1 MNSLS
6 NILNSPHLY
15 SAAVTLLLLIAL
27 KALIGQFVT
36 QQPLAFFVF
45 YCQRLAEKVN
55 KASNSP
61 RQQNISGLI
70 AILVTLAPLLMILWL
85 FEAFIELHWLWH
97 ALLLYFALG
106 SFGLTK
112 TCKTVARELVANNNY
127 QAKQKIAPLLLRD
140 TAQLSPLG
148 ISKACI
154 EMQVLRSSQLLVCVG
169 FYYLIFGPLA
179 ALTFRLLLEM
189 HYAWNIKLQR
199 FLHFGAAVNHI
210 VKLLQWLPSRL
221 FALLLLLGTI
231 GQNTLLYWRL
241 IRGKF
246 FAADNSILL
255 HVLALGLEIRLGGVA
270 SYDGNKVRK
279 ASFNDHARQPQVT
292 DIIHASKRINYAL
305 YLFILLVMLLTII
318 SYSISG
324 YGLIA

>member
-1 MNSLS
+1 MEHLS
-6 NILNSPHLY
+6 NILTSPYLY
-15 SAAVTLLLLIAL
+15 SSAVTLLLLIAL
-27 KALIGQFVT
+27 KAIIGQFIT
-36 QQPLAFFVF
+36 QQPLAFFNF
-45 YCQRLAEKVN
+45 YCQRLADKVN
-55 KASNSP
+55 KQTNSS

-70 AILVTLAPLLMILWL
+70 AVLVTLVPLIAILWL
-85 FEAFIELHWLWH
+85 FEVFIEVQWLWH

-112 TCKTVARELVANNNY
+112 TNKAIAREIVANNNY
-127 QAKQKIAPLLLRD
+127 QAKQKVAPLLLRD
-140 TAQLSPLG
+140 TEQLSPLG

-169 FYYLIFGPLA
+169 FYFLFFGPLA
-179 ALTFRLLLEM
+179 ALAFRLLLEM
-189 HYAWNIKLQR
+189 HYAWNIKIYR
-199 FLHFGAAVNHI
+199 FVHFGAAINYI

-221 FALLLLLGTI
+221 FAVLLLIGTV

-246 FAADNSILL
+246 FQTDNSILL
-255 HVLALGLEIRLGGVA
+255 HVLALGLEIKLSGVA
-270 SYDGNKVRK
+270 MYNRSKVRK
-279 ASFNDHARQPQVT
+279 TSFNDHARQPQAT

-305 YLFILLVMLLTII
+305 YLFILLVMLLAVI

-324 YGLIA
+324 LSR

>member
-1 MNSLS
+1 MENLS
-6 NILNSPHLY
+6 NILTSPDMY
-15 SAAVTLLLLIAL
+15 SAAITLLLLIAL
-27 KALIGQFVT
+27 KAVIGQFVT
-36 QQPLAFFVF
+36 QQPLAFFSF
-45 YCQRLAEKVN
+45 YCQRLADKVN
-55 KASNSP
+55 KQSNRP

-70 AILVTLAPLLMILWL
+70 AIVVTILPLIAILWL
-85 FEAFIELHWLWH
+85 FEMFIEVPWLWQ

-112 TCKTVARELVANNNY
+112 TCKAVARELVANNNY

-140 TAQLSPLG
+140 TEQLSPLG

-189 HYAWNIKLQR
+189 HYAWNIKRSR
-199 FLHFGAAVNHI
+199 FVHFGAAVNHI

-221 FALLLLLGTI
+221 FALLLLLGTV

-246 FAADNSILL
+246 FQTDNGILL
-255 HVLALGLEIRLGGVA
+255 HVLALGLEIKLSGVA
-270 SYDGNKVRK
+270 MYSGDKVRK
-279 ASFNDHARQPQVT
+279 ASFNDHARQPQAT

-305 YLFILLVMLLTII
+305 YLFILLLMLIAII
-318 SYSISG
+318 SYSVSG
-324 YGLIA
+324 HVK

>member
-1 MNSLS
+1 MEHLS
-6 NILNSPHLY
+6 NILTSPYMY

-36 QQPLAFFVF
+36 QQPLAFFNF
-45 YCQRLAEKVN
+45 YCQRLADKVN
-55 KASNSP
+55 KSSNSP

-70 AILVTLAPLLMILWL
+70 AIIVTLVPLIVILWL
-85 FEAFIELHWLWH
+85 FEAFIEVPWLWQ

-112 TCKTVARELVANNNY
+112 TSKALARELVANNNY
-127 QAKQKIAPLLLRD
+127 LAKQKIAPFLLRD
-140 TAQLSPLG
+140 TEQLSPLG

-169 FYYLIFGPLA
+169 FYFLIFGPLA

-189 HYAWNIKLQR
+189 HYAWNIKTHR
-199 FLHFGAAVNHI
+199 FIHFGAAVNHI

-221 FALLLLLGTI
+221 FALLLLLGTV
-231 GQNTLLYWRL
+231 GQSTLLYWRL

-246 FAADNSILL
+246 FKTDNSILL
-255 HVLALGLEIRLGGVA
+255 HVLALGLEIKLSGVA
-270 SYDGNKVRK
+270 MYNGHKVRK
-279 ASFNDHARQPQVT
+279 TSFNDHARQPQAT

-305 YLFILLVMLLTII
+305 YLLVLII
-318 SYSISG
+318 MMIAVMSYTLSG
-324 YGLIA
+324 SVS